1 MSCAYRLFLLAGVA
15 LFAMSGWT
23 NTIAV
28 PQPLPAPVWNDCLN
42 SWSCAPNQNLA
53 RTCTFTAGRVPTC
66 KVVEEEGKTCNDQ
79 AVGGYVCQG
88 LDANNGTCTTNYFGC
103 Q

>member
-1 MSCAYRLFLLAGVA
+1 MVWSYRLSLCIGIV

-23 NTIAV
+23 NTKAEV
-28 PQPLPAPVWNDCLN
+28 EPLPVPVFDDCLN

-53 RTCTFTAGRVPTC
+53 KTCTFTAGRVPTC
-66 KVVEEEGKTCNDQ
+66 KVVTYSKVCDST

-88 LDANNGTCTTNYFGC
+88 RDANNVLCTTNYFGC